1 MKKII
6 EYFPDKLRGIL
17 YEQIKDK
24 DNELEEIR
32 IRNEKPIILKFN
44 KEENIIKYNVNS
56 EEILTILQ
64 LICENS
70 IYSYQKQISSGFITL
85 QGGHRV
91 GLVGSCVIENNIL
104 KNINYINSFNFRIA
118 RQVIGCSS
126 KLLKY
131 ILNLENNSIFNT
143 LIVSPPGYGKT
154 TILKDVARQ
163 ISSGNEELNFK
174 GITVGIVDERSE
186 IASLYKGVPQNDV
199 GIKTDIIE
207 NVSKSIGMRILV
219 RSMAPKVIIAD
230 EIGIPEDV
238 DAINYSLCSGCKGIF
253 TAHGSNFNDICLNP
267 VLKNLLDLHCF
278 ECLIFLDEVK
288 RGYAKDVFILNKDS
302 LEYEKID
309 E

>member
-56 EEILTILQ
+56 
-64 LICENS
+64 
-70 IYSYQKQISSGFITL
+70 
-85 QGGHRV
+85 
-91 GLVGSCVIENNIL
+91 
-104 KNINYINSFNFRIA
+104 

>member
-1 MKKII
+1 M
-6 EYFPDKLRGIL
+6 
-17 YEQIKDK
+17 
-24 DNELEEIR
+24 
-32 IRNEKPIILKFN
+32 
-44 KEENIIKYNVNS
+44 
-56 EEILTILQ
+56 
-64 LICENS
+64 
-70 IYSYQKQISSGFITL
+70 
-85 QGGHRV
+85 
-91 GLVGSCVIENNIL
+91 
-104 KNINYINSFNFRIA
+104 
-118 RQVIGCSS
+118 
-126 KLLKY
+126 
-131 ILNLENNSIFNT
+131 ENNSIFNT